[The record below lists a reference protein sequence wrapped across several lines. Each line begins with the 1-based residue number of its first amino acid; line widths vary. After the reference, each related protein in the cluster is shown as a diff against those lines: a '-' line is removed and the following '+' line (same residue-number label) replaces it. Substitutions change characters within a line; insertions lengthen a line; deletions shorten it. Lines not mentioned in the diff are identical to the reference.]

1 MTDMVFHGRAHR
13 GVFAAQ
19 EWVAGAFAGDRDGQ
33 AGQADG
39 ARALVGSVNFSPA
52 SLDRRRELAIEIDD
66 AAAILLARRLAKRI
80 EEKRNYA
87 GQVKVTVIR
96 ETRCVEYAR

>member
-1 MTDMVFHGRAHR
+1 M
-13 GVFAAQ
+13 
-19 EWVAGAFAGDRDGQ
+19 Q
-33 AGQADG
+33 AG
-39 ARALVGSVNFSPA
+39 
-52 SLDRRRELAIEIDD
+52 RELRVFVEPTALDD

-96 ETRCVEYAR
+96 VEEGVVAPALASKPNHSHVSALDRAFPFR